1 MKRRSRDINIF
12 SISTLD
18 LFASALGAFILI
30 TLVLFPYFPNTG
42 DSPER
47 VSEVREEM
55 RSALEAAET
64 QNRAAAGQLETAQ
77 GRIADLEQQL
87 AQCQASIP
95 TVDPAASGMA
105 EALEMCR
112 AALEVTFV
120 VVVISWTTADDD
132 VDLHVVDP
140 AGNEYY
146 YAARSFPGSNA
157 AFEEDSTVG
166 PGNEIWQSLAAR
178 PGTYQIY
185 VNMFRKSSADAASV
199 RGFILHQNGRE
210 QLRDT
215 TLTSTGQ
222 KPLVATFTVDTD
234 GNLSVQ

>member
-55 RSALEAAET
+55 RSALEAVET

-77 GRIADLEQQL
+77 GRIADLQQQL
-87 AQCQASIP
+87 AQCEASTDTTDDRI
-95 TVDPAASGMA
+95 TSMQQQ
-105 EALEMCR
+105 LQTCR
-112 AALEVTFV
+112 AALDITFV
-120 VVVISWTTADDD
+120 VVVISWNSADDD

-140 AGNEYY
+140 SRNEYY
-146 YAARSFPGSNA
+146 YAARTFAGSNA

-166 PGNEIWQSLAAR
+166 PGNEIWQSLAAN
-178 PGTYQIY
+178 PGTYEVY
-185 VNMFRKSSADAASV
+185 VNMYNKASAGASSV

-210 QLRDT
+210 QLREVS
-215 TLTSTGQ
+215 LSSTGE
-222 KPLVATFTVDTD
+222 KPLVATFTVDNE
-234 GNLSVQ
+234 GNVNVR